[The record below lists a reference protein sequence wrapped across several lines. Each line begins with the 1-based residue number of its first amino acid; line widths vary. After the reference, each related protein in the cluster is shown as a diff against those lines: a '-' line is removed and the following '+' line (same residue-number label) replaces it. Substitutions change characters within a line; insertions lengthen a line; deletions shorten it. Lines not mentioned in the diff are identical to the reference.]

1 MVGWIFDIRPLFV
14 FQLDGRNDQN
24 FKFFTSRWSED
35 YFVELILI

>member
-1 MVGWIFDIRPLFV
+1 MVGWIFDNIPSV